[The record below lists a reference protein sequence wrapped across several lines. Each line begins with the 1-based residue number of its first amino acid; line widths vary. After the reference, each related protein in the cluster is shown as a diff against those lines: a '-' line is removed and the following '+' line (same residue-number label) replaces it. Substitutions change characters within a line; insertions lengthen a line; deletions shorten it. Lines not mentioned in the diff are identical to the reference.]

1 MELMDEFG
9 ASNKDQYGDGGEN
22 PGYGYNIPERIG

>member
-1 MELMDEFG
+1 MEFMDEFG
-9 ASNKDQYGDGGEN
+9 ASDKDQCGDGGEN